1 MKSFFI
7 LLFIASGFTS
17 FSQDLQWWK
26 KKHNWDG
33 HSHYSRYMTFS
44 PAYFGPNAL
53 PVPEFHTGEIFD
65 VSYLRTAVE
74 SHLSSGDNTF
84 NLFGK
89 AYLPFAKNKIAIE
102 IYGVPLEY
110 FQMDTVTRDERAA
123 LNFDSKGWANGD
135 LYFGTIIQI
144 LKNRSILPD
153 MTLSMYCRTASGNN
167 TENARYTDK
176 PGYFF
181 DMAFGKDIMLSDE
194 DWVIRP
200 FGLLG
205 LYVWQT
211 NIPYLVQNDAFMF
224 ALGSILKIKELEIS
238 QSWGGY
244 MGYMDKGDKPTVIRT
259 SVSNNSGRI
268 GYKFLFQQGL
278 KDFNYTTFSL
288 GLQYNF
294 SVIN

>member
-1 MKSFFI
+1 MKKIFI
-7 LLFIASGFTS
+7 LLFIVSGFTAS
-17 FSQDLQWWK
+17 SQDPQWWK

-53 PVPEFHTGEIFD
+53 PVPEFHTGEIFNT
-65 VSYLRTAVE
+65 SYLRIAVE

-84 NLFGK
+84 NVLAK
-89 AYLPFAKNKIAIE
+89 AFFPFAKDKIAIE

-110 FQMDTVTRDERAA
+110 YQMDTITRDERAA
-123 LNFDSKGWANGD
+123 LNYDSRGWANGD

-144 LKNRSILPD
+144 LKNKSILPD

-167 TENARYTDK
+167 IKNARYTDT

-181 DMAFGKDIMLSDE
+181 DMAFGKDIILAGK
-194 DWVIRP
+194 DWIIRP
-200 FGLLG
+200 FGLVG

-211 NIPYLVQNDAFMF
+211 NKPYLVQNDAFMY
-224 ALGSILKIKELEIS
+224 ALGSILKFKDLEIS

-244 MGYMDKGDKPTVIRT
+244 SGYMDKGDKPMVIRT
-259 SVSNNSGRI
+259 SISNNQDRI
-268 GYKFLFQQGL
+268 GYKFQFQQGL
-278 KDFNYTTFSL
+278 QDFNYTTFSL

-294 SVIN
+294 YNIN